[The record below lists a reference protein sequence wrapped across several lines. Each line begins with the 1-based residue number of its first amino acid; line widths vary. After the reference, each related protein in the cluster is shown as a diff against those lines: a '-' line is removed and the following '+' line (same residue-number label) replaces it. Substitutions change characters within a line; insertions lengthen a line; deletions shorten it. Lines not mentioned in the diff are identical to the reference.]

1 MTTSRPDPALTVLV
15 VDDEALARR
24 RVIELLRAR
33 TDVRVVGECSNGR
46 EALAAVRE
54 LEPDILFLDVQM
66 PGLDGFEVLAR
77 LDGEELPAVIFST
90 AYDEYALA
98 AFDVHAVDYLLKPY
112 ADHRLEKALER
123 AATLLRAHRIGS
135 LREDLRGL
143 LEAVSAPGKPD
154 ENAPA
159 LEKPVRFRERFAV
172 PGRRG
177 VTLVE
182 AACVDWI
189 EASGDYATLHAGDTT
204 HLLRST
210 MTELERVLDPRDFL
224 RIHRSTI
231 VRLDRIRRLLTDD
244 HGDYVAVLEGGRQ
257 LRVGRTY
264 RDVALERLGLRS

>member
-1 MTTSRPDPALTVLV
+1 MTEATGDGALTVLV

-24 RVIELLRAR
+24 RVVELLRSR
-33 TDVRVVGECSNGR
+33 SDVRVIGECSNGR

-77 LDGEELPAVIFST
+77 LDAEELPAVIFST

-112 ADHRLEKALER
+112 ADDRLEDALRR
-123 AATLLRAHRIGS
+123 AATLLRARQMGD
-135 LREDLRGL
+135 LRERLRGL
-143 LEAVSAPGKPD
+143 LDEVSDPRKDEAAAPVSDPS
-154 ENAPA
+154 
-159 LEKPVRFRERFAV
+159 VRYRERFPV

-177 VTLVE
+177 VTLVD
-182 AACVDWI
+182 AGKVDWI
-189 EASGDYATLHAGDTT
+189 EASGDYATLHAGEKT
-204 HLLRST
+204 HLLRTT
-210 MTELERVLDPRDFL
+210 MTELERVLDPTEFL

-231 VRLDRIRRLLTDD
+231 VRLKRIRRLLTDD
-244 HGDYVAVLEGGRQ
+244 HGDYIAVLEEGRR

-264 RDVALERLGLRS
+264 RDVVLQRLGLRS